1 MAAYSLGFLTASK
14 RLTAKRRLLMEHAKS
29 AVEWWGVLPFAGLL
43 LCIATFPLIKWTRH
57 LWHHNWF
64 QLAVAL
70 TFGLPMGILMWVS
83 GNHSDVVHALVEYSQ
98 FIFLLLSLFVVSG
111 GIFVAGDIRATPRN
125 NTIFL
130 AIGAVLAS
138 FIGTTGAAMLLI
150 RPLLNTNRER
160 ANKVHTVVFAIFIV
174 ANCGGLLTPLGDPP
188 LFLGMLRGVPFL
200 WTFHLFPEWLFVNG
214 LLLLTYYALDR
225 KYYRAE
231 RPEAI
236 RMDDTAIQP
245 ISIKGRINFL
255 FLGGIVLAVAFV
267 PSVNLH
273 AIHEGHANWTDWAP
287 FRELAMFA
295 MIVCSF
301 LLGGKEGRTLNEFE
315 WGPIKEVAALFIGI
329 FLAMVPALLYLR
341 VIAPTLP
348 LNEVTFFV
356 FTGSLSSF
364 LDNAPTYVTFFE
376 MAREMAR
383 EPLVGGVWVVHLVSI
398 SLGAV
403 FCGSMTYIG
412 NGPNFMVK
420 SIAESMKVRMPTF
433 FGYTLKWAL
442 RYLAPILASMVIIFI
457 VRDWSV
463 KLIGIGLAIA
473 IAGQAIWQAIR
484 YKDPHKSPVGS
495 NGDSRLSD
503 SKGGLSL
510 SAVPAA
516 SMKSHDDEP
525 QPRS

>member
-1 MAAYSLGFLTASK
+1 MAISLGFELSVKTSYH
-14 RLTAKRRLLMEHAKS
+14 KRRLLMEHAKA

-43 LCIATFPLIKWTRH
+43 LCIATFPLIKWTKH

-64 QLAVAL
+64 QLVVAL
-70 TFGLPMGILMWVS
+70 AFGLPMGVWMWS
-83 GNHSDVVHALVEYSQ
+83 AGNHSDVVHALVEYSQ
-98 FIFLLLSLFVVSG
+98 FICLLLSLFVVSG

-130 AIGAVLAS
+130 AVGAVLAS

-150 RPLLNTNRER
+150 RPLLNTNKERE
-160 ANKVHTVVFAIFIV
+160 NKVHTVVFAIFVV

-200 WTFHLFPEWLFVNG
+200 WTFHLLPEWFFVNG
-214 LLLLTYYALDR
+214 LLLITYYALDR
-225 KYYRAE
+225 KYYADETDAARKW
-231 RPEAI
+231 
-236 RMDDTAIQP
+236 DDTNIEP

-255 FLGGIVLAVAFV
+255 FLGGIVLAVALM

-273 AIHEGHANWTDWAP
+273 AIHEGHAHWISWVP
-287 FRELAMFA
+287 FRELAMLS
-295 MIVCSF
+295 MIACSF
-301 LLGGKEGRTLNEFE
+301 LFGGKEGRTLNRFE
-315 WGPIKEVAALFIGI
+315 WGPIKEVAALFVGI

-356 FTGSLSSF
+356 FTGGLSSM

-376 MAREMAR
+376 MARSMGGA
-383 EPLVGGVWVVHLVSI
+383 PAVAGVKTIYLVAI

-403 FCGSMTYIG
+403 FCGAMTYIG

-420 SIAESMKVRMPTF
+420 SIAESMRVPMPTF
-433 FGYTLKWAL
+433 FGYTLKWAF
-442 RYLAPILASMVIIFI
+442 RYLLVPLGAMVIIFI

-463 KLIGIGLAIA
+463 KMIGIFLAIG
-473 IAGQAIWQAIR
+473 IVGQAIFQIR
-484 YKDPHKSPVGS
+484 KYKDPHTSPAGNGEKRVSAG
-495 NGDSRLSD
+495 NGD
-503 SKGGLSL
+503 LSL
-510 SAVPAA
+510 SVLPAA
-516 SMKSHDDEP
+516 SLKSDDDGP
-525 QPRS
+525 QPRN